1 MYFFCFLGKQ
11 NIYEN
16 QLNFIVCTCLGG
28 YFGVAVVR
36 HRDLG
41 KLEKSLLEAYSF
53 RLLES
58 MAYTTQRW
66 LQADWP
72 GAENLHSQGV
82 AKG

>member
-1 MYFFCFLGKQ
+1 MYFLFPGETKY
-11 NIYEN
+11 IYEN

-58 MAYTTQRW
+58 MAYTT
-66 LQADWP
+66 
-72 GAENLHSQGV
+72 
-82 AKG
+82 

>member
-41 KLEKSLLEAYSF
+41 KLEKSLFEAYSF

-58 MAYTTQRW
+58 MAYTT
-66 LQADWP
+66 
-72 GAENLHSQGV
+72 
-82 AKG
+82 